1 MPALQNWMR
10 HAFDSRERLLRE
22 HPNVSEEEKMQL
34 LTEYNVLTQ
43 LENLKTHPAVAS
55 RLLSA
60 ELEIR
65 GWIYDIGDGSV
76 READPE
82 SGKFEALGGA
92 APG

>member
-1 MPALQNWMR
+1 LQNWIR
-10 HAFDSRERLLRE
+10 HSFGSRERLLRE
-22 HPNVSEEEKMQL
+22 HPEVYGEEKLQF

-55 RLLSA
+55 RLLSG

-82 SGKFEALGGA
+82 SGRFEMLNGLVK
-92 APG
+92 